1 MIIMNKNIK
10 KANLNLVIQIFLFL
24 ILVVIDQVTK
34 KLAIAYLLGHE
45 DVKIIGDSVVLHY
58 LQNYGAAFGILQ
70 NKPWAF
76 FVLTTVVFIILV
88 MLIIFIHLSLK
99 KYCRTCTD
107 KYRST
112 TFSNMIFINY
122 IFTVLAAGAVGNLI
136 DRIAYGY
143 VVDFI
148 YFKFIDFPIFNIAD
162 ICVTSSAFTLV
173 IFFIFFY
180 KEDKNFQLFLK
191 KNK

>member
-1 MIIMNKNIK
+1 MIIMNKYIK
-10 KANLNLVIQIFLFL
+10 KANLHLIIQFFLFL
-24 ILVVIDQVTK
+24 LLVGLDQITK
-34 KLAIAYLLGHE
+34 RLAVSYLIGHE

-70 NKPWAF
+70 NKQWTF

-99 KYCRTCTD
+99 KYCRTCGD
-107 KYRST
+107 KYKST

-122 IFTVLAAGAVGNLI
+122 IFTVLAAGAIGNLI

-162 ICVTSSAFTLV
+162 ICVTLSAFTLV

-180 KEDKNFQLFLK
+180 KEDKNFHLFFK
-191 KNK
+191 KN